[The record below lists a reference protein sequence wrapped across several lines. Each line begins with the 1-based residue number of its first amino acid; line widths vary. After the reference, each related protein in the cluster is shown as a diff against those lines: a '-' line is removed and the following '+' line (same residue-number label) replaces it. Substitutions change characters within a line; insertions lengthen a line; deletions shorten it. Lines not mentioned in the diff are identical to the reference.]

1 MPSDETPKP
10 ATCSSA
16 VSSELNNLL
25 QIISGA
31 ASLLE
36 DNWNGND
43 DPKKYFTMLH
53 ESIARAEGITAQ
65 LVEQSGG
72 TNQKLL
78 MNPGLPALAHSRPSP
93 PSSSSIRSKPSILVV
108 DDEPMAAML
117 MKRTLTDAG
126 FQVVT
131 ARSGFEAVDLVR
143 KRQREISLV
152 ICDLTMPFMDGEE
165 TFERIRDINENIPV
179 VLATGFIEQKQ
190 LDRMLSAGLAGF
202 LRKPHGPE
210 QLLGCVQSIF
220 ANSNLSFSH
229 HPPPRP
235 RQVAPASS

>member
-53 ESIARAEGITAQ
+53 ESIARRRNYGATCRAIGRNKPEASY
-65 LVEQSGG
+65 ES
-72 TNQKLL
+72 
-78 MNPGLPALAHSRPSP
+78 GLPALAHSRPSP

-202 LRKPHGPE
+202 LRKPHGPNNF
-210 QLLGCVQSIF
+210 L
-220 ANSNLSFSH
+220 A
-229 HPPPRP
+229 
-235 RQVAPASS
+235 ASSRSSRTRT